1 MNSRIRDFLANP
13 LSGLAPWIVMAVMSG
28 IVRFEFAVGLSLAVA
43 VVIVVANKVTGGTL
57 KLLEFSDVAFFLVL
71 AVVGLVA
78 SDSVLDWLRTWSGEL
93 SNIALVVIAL
103 GSILIR
109 SPFTLGYAKEST
121 PREFWDSPAFLRTN
135 YVITWAWA
143 IAFIVAAVSGYIGD
157 AVIDNDNNL
166 WTGWIIQTAAMLAAV
181 QFTLWYPR
189 VVRARGRAAAGVAGE
204 PEPPV
209 SELFVGLV
217 GYLPAIGIVSLAFDA
232 APWWVGVA
240 LIVAGPVIG
249 GQVAKDRRQTG
260 APAADEASA
269 AG

>member
-28 IVRFEFAVGLSLAVA
+28 IVRFELAVGLSLLSA
-43 VVIVVANKVTGGTL
+43 VVIVVANRLTGGTL

-71 AVVGLVA
+71 AIVGLLA
-78 SDSVLDWLRTWSGEL
+78 SDAVMDWLRTWSGEL

-109 SPFTLGYAKEST
+109 RPFTLGYAKEST
-121 PREFWDSPAFLRTN
+121 PKEFWDSPAFLRTN

-143 IAFIVAAVSGYIGD
+143 LAFIVAAVSGFIGD
-157 AVIDNDNNL
+157 AVIDNSDNL

-189 VVRARGRAAAGVAGE
+189 VVRARGRAAAGIPGE
-204 PEPPV
+204 SEPPM
-209 SELFVGLV
+209 SELFAGLV
-217 GYLPAIGIVSLAFDA
+217 GYLPLIGIVSLAFDA

-249 GQVAKDRRQTG
+249 GQVAKDRRAVG
-260 APAADEASA
+260 APAADEPSA

>member
-1 MNSRIRDFLANP
+1 MNARIRDFLANP

-28 IVRFEFAVGLSLAVA
+28 IVRFELAVGLSLATAVA
-43 VVIVVANKVTGGTL
+43 IVVANKVTGGTL

-71 AVVGLVA
+71 AIVGLLA
-78 SDSVLDWLRTWSGEL
+78 SDAVMDWLRDWSGEL
-93 SNIALVVIAL
+93 SNIALVAIAL
-103 GSILIR
+103 GSIALR
-109 SPFTLGYAKEST
+109 RPFTLGYAREST
-121 PREFWDSPAFLRTN
+121 PREFWDNPAFIRTN

-143 IAFIVAAVSGYIGD
+143 LAFIVAAISGLIGD
-157 AVIDNDNNL
+157 AVLDNSNNL

-189 VVRARGRAAAGVAGE
+189 VARARGRAAAGVPGE
-204 PEPPV
+204 PEPPL
-209 SELFVGLV
+209 SELFTGLI
-217 GYLPAIGIVSLAFDA
+217 GYLPLIGIVCLVFDA

-249 GQVAKDRRQTG
+249 GQIAKDRRT
-260 APAADEASA
+260 AAPDPAADTSA

>member
-1 MNSRIRDFLANP
+1 MNSRIRSFLANP

-43 VVIVVANKVTGGTL
+43 VIILVANKLTGGTL
-57 KLLEFSDVAFFLVL
+57 KLLEFSDVVFFAGL
-71 AVVGLVA
+71 ALVGLFA

-103 GSILIR
+103 GSIALR
-109 SPFTLGYAKEST
+109 RPFTLGYAREST
-121 PREFWDSPAFLRTN
+121 PKEFWDAPAFIRTN

-143 IAFIVAAVSGYIGD
+143 LAFVVSAVSGFIGD
-157 AVIDNDNNL
+157 AVLDNSNNL

-189 VVRARGRAAAGVAGE
+189 VVRARGRAAAGIPGE

-209 SELFVGLV
+209 SELFAGLA
-217 GYLPAIGIVSLAFDA
+217 GYLPLIGIVSLVFDA

-249 GQVAKDRRQTG
+249 GQVAKDRRAVG
-260 APAADEASA
+260 APAADEPSA